1 MPSLIDIR
9 TRWASGC
16 IVLIFT
22 VVCVFS
28 AGSVTAAEDSRAV
41 EQTAEK
47 SVLTSTN
54 KIAEQDVPN
63 TAESKQKHVYLVRNA
78 VLCSSR
84 YKQYSDAD
92 KINVRILLDGLEPMA
107 VRFHKPEGVSKRLLD
122 AFEDYSCIVVEI
134 LRCRKDIET
143 MPVKGSPYFFLNWDS
158 GPKDTAQSKVLAD
171 KVVRFSSLSLEE
183 KRNTV
188 KGFSVAGLYQ
198 NLVRS
203 KDELNYFCSEN
214 SVDVLSKSLCSQNK
228 AKGSKES
235 TFDSFQRLEKLMEK
249 NFSRPI
255 MDDNPQEFH

>member
-9 TRWASGC
+9 TRWASDC

-22 VVCVFS
+22 VVGLFS

-41 EQTAEK
+41 EKTVEK
-47 SVLTSTN
+47 FVSTSTN

-78 VLCSSR
+78 IMGSSR

-107 VRFHKPEGVSKRLLD
+107 VRFHKPVEVSNRLLD
-122 AFEDYSCIVVEI
+122 AFEDYSCVVVEI

-143 MPVKGSPYFFLNWDS
+143 MPERSSPYFFLNWEGS
-158 GPKDTAQSKVLAD
+158 RKDIDLNKVLVAKGSQNSID
-171 KVVRFSSLSLEE
+171 T
-183 KRNTV
+183 KRAMI
-188 KGFSVAGLYQ
+188 KCCS
-198 NLVRS
+198 VRS
-203 KDELNYFCSEN
+203 LYSHLVKSQDELNYFCSEN

-228 AKGSKES
+228 ARGSKDS
-235 TFDSFQRLEKLMEK
+235 TFDSFQRLEKLMDK
-249 NFSRPI
+249 NFSMPI
-255 MDDNPQEFH
+255 MDDDPEEFH